1 MYSHCLFFFNHLV
14 CVFLGMF
21 MVEEILA
28 LGLQKNTDYLFC
40 MNTLK
45 VNSGNRGLNSAS
57 ALCWAVHT
65 TIGILPHVLPPRHLM
80 FTLCRILLCSPP
92 VQYFSDCKSKSKH
105 ILMCLDCTETIWTI
119 ESWSQKNTS
128 CFFISQLQESER
140 MSRTLI
146 HTRCFKVRWKSWCHE
161 SFLTATNW
169 PCYSEQASSACGR
182 LQA

>member
-1 MYSHCLFFFNHLV
+1 MYSHCLLFFNHLV
-14 CVFLGMF
+14 CIFLGML
-21 MVEEILA
+21 MLEEILA

-40 MNTLK
+40 VNTLK
-45 VNSGNRGLNSAS
+45 VNSGNCGLNSAS
-57 ALCWAVHT
+57 ALCWAVHWHFT
-65 TIGILPHVLPPRHLM
+65 TCASPPQLM

-92 VQYFSDCKSKSKH
+92 VQYFSDCRSKSKH
-105 ILMCLDCTETIWTI
+105 ILMCLDCTDTIWTI

-146 HTRCFKVRWKSWCHE
+146 YTRCFKVRWKSWCHK

-169 PCYSEQASSACGR
+169 PCCSEQASSACGR
-182 LQA
+182 LHA